1 MAVFTANFGTY
12 ALGTTVPGWTKR
24 YRTDYF
30 TAEVVPTAFP
40 YSMGGNVLQLTYTS
54 PTKAAALTCDALD
67 NSTNVD
73 ILALGSFSITS
84 LSHKAITIGGRLREP
99 VAGIP
104 IGYTMR
110 PGYAGPGAYAYI
122 YSHLSSTNATTVSSA
137 PQANGYNDIDAGSD
151 TYPKWV
157 RFQIQGTTLRLKIW
171 PHTHKEPAG
180 WLIDVVDSAIIDPG
194 WVGLFGSYTVATT
207 SYYHYFAAA
216 TEGEPLL
223 IPDIYNGDV
232 LAGACTK
239 GNAYVSSGSAQLSAG
254 CYLERIDHI
263 TPNTYAVGM
272 KAMLYQTTP
281 TGVSRVARMAI
292 YSGGASDTDPTG
304 ATLLAD
310 SGPTVIPATSAWHPF
325 SLSESGTVTAVEL
338 PVGRL
343 WLCLTTRLPVQ
354 SSSFV
359 KTGTPYL
366 TQGLNRDTCYY
377 VAPAPYDTGD
387 PSVPYPAV
395 FPAGATVGAATLK
408 YVYIQIQVG
417 PASNFGVVVPRTA
430 SYTESLTLSDST
442 RVSIQ
447 EPYFFYEDLATFKSQ
462 LANRLNDPDMI
473 YWTSDELLTIIHE
486 ALRTLSLLTWYN
498 GYRLECTPNEA
509 FQNLYTIDPPRL
521 GMTMTDREMINRM
534 QYDLMENITADW
546 ISGWAGTEQFNL
558 ADLTHA
564 LQKRRNRF
572 LGETGA
578 VITRVTDGDITLT
591 DDGIIKIPDSII
603 DVRRVAWKDSVGYRN
618 LWRVA
623 EEEMTAFDPSWTT
636 PAVQDPLYYSEL
648 AIKQAHMQ
656 LAPAPS
662 ALNDMELLT
671 LSAGA
676 DFQPSL
682 EPTAMGVNDDMAWI
696 VKWGALA
703 EILGGDNPARDPERA
718 AYCEKRYQHGLQMAN
733 NYTTIIAARIGDT
746 PIQVVTL
753 AELDAYNGDWQKA
766 TPGAPQMVATAG
778 LNYVAF
784 YPPADGSTTIS
795 LDITRTAQLP
805 WGDSDFIQ
813 LGRELYSPVLDYC
826 VHLAMFKV
834 GGAEFQATMP
844 LLENFFEMCSNY
856 NKRMEA
862 CSRLWGD
869 MDKVTNA
876 EEMTRLRTKTM
887 GEPRTPEN
895 WGYGKPG
902 GKQ

>member
-1 MAVFTANFGTY
+1 MAVYTTDFSEFS
-12 ALGTTVPGWTKR
+12 LGTNIPGWTHR
-24 YRTDYF
+24 YNTGAS
-30 TAEVVPTAFP
+30 TAEIVNTSFV
-40 YSMGGNVLQLTYTS
+40 YSMSG
-54 PTKAAALTCDALD
+54 KALRMTHGASTIHALTCDALD
-67 NSTNVD
+67 NALNVEILTLGHYYYSYPRIGLVPAGRMGGLTSAPIMYTCRPWLGETPAYSTV
-73 ILALGSFSITS
+73 
-84 LSHKAITIGGRLREP
+84 
-99 VAGIP
+99 
-104 IGYTMR
+104 
-110 PGYAGPGAYAYI
+110 YAYKASTSATTI
-122 YSHLSSTNATTVSSA
+122 SSTNIASWYASIDTVSETN
-137 PQANGYNDIDAGSD
+137 PI
-151 TYPKWV
+151 WI
-157 RFQIQGTTLRLKIW
+157 RFQIQGTTLRFKCWSHL
-171 PHTHKEPAG
+171 HKEPTG
-180 WLIDVVDSAIIDPG
+180 WYIETVDSSISTGG
-194 WVGLFGSYTVATT
+194 WVGFFDHLASNGVRYS
-207 SYYHYFAAA
+207 HYFAAA
-216 TEGEPLL
+216 TESESLY
-223 IPDIYNGDV
+223 IPDTYNGDV
-232 LAGACTK
+232 YIGSHTK
-239 GNAYVSSGSAQLSAG
+239 DNTGDFNDTVNQATPVCAM
-254 CYLERIDHI
+254 ERV
-263 TPNTYAVGM
+263 TVTRPNTYMVGLRGLIRWN
-272 KAMLYQTTP
+272 ANVTR
-281 TGVSRVARMAI
+281 SARMAV
-292 YSGGASDTDPTG
+292 YVGGESDTDPTN
-304 ATLLAD
+304 ATLVVDTGEVTTLA
-310 SGPTVIPATSAWHPF
+310 ASAWNTFP
-325 SLSESGTVTAVEL
+325 LPGTTTAIEL
-338 PVGRL
+338 PPGRY
-343 WLCLTTRLPVQ
+343 WICIMTKQYAAIHDISRYTN
-354 SSSFV
+354 
-359 KTGTPYL
+359 KYNAW
-366 TQGLNRDTCYY
+366 GLNSAGPFYY
-377 VAPAPYDTGD
+377 LPAPYDTGD
-387 PSVPYPAV
+387 TSVEFPTM
-395 FPAGATVGAATLK
+395 FPAGAIPNTGTNYYLGVQ
-408 YVYIQIQVG
+408 VMVG

-473 YWTSDELLTIIHE
+473 YWTSDELLAIIHE

-498 GYRLECTPNEA
+498 GYRLECTPNGA
-509 FQNLYTIDPPRL
+509 FQNLYTIDPMRL

-546 ISGWAGTEQFNL
+546 ISGWAGTDQFNL

-572 LGETGA
+572 LSETGA
-578 VITRVTDGDITLT
+578 VITRITNGDITLT
-591 DDGIIKIPDSII
+591 NDGIIKIPDSII

-682 EPTAMGVNDDMAWI
+682 EATAMGVNDDMAWI

-703 EILGGDNPARDPERA
+703 EVLGGDNPAKDPERA

-784 YPPADGSTTIS
+784 SPPADGSTTIS

-862 CSRLWGD
+862 CSRLWRD